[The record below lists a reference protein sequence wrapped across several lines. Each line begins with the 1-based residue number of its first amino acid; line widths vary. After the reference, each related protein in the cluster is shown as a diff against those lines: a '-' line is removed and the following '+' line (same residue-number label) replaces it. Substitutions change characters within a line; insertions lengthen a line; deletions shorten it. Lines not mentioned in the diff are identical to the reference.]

1 MVRCVRLLRGTPSLQ
16 PTPLLI
22 SKTRA
27 SRPRAFRDRP
37 MNGVAQLLHSVAIGS
52 PRLESSMP
60 NKQEIKGRAQ
70 QIKGRVKETVGR
82 VTNNPRQEA
91 EGRDDQ
97 VAGAAR
103 ETVGTVRRNVK
114 EAVEGVKRGL
124 RATDDAVRPRR
135 RA

>member
-1 MVRCVRLLRGTPSLQ
+1 MNQQDTRHRSWWIQASSRNRLARLLHTEGDRV
-16 PTPLLI
+16 
-22 SKTRA
+22 
-27 SRPRAFRDRP
+27 PRE
-37 MNGVAQLLHSVAIGS
+37 IG
-52 PRLESSMP
+52 MP

-70 QIKGRVKETVGR
+70 QIKGRVKEAVGR

-97 VAGAAR
+97 VTGAAK

-124 RATDDAVRPRR
+124 RSTDKATR
-135 RA
+135 

>member
-1 MVRCVRLLRGTPSLQ
+1 MYACFVARRLFERAALFDQQDAGQPSAC
-16 PTPLLI
+16 
-22 SKTRA
+22 A
-27 SRPRAFRDRP
+27 SRSP
-37 MNGVAQLLHSVAIGS
+37 MNDVAQLLHSVAIGF
-52 PRLESSMP
+52 PRMESSMP

-97 VAGAAR
+97 VTGAAR

-124 RATDDAVRPRR
+124 RATDHAVRPRR
-135 RA
+135 RP

>member
-1 MVRCVRLLRGTPSLQ
+1 MHSGSSTTGVSGLARPAPAIAAPESILRLAEWHNCCNACDWVPEQ
-16 PTPLLI
+16 
-22 SKTRA
+22 
-27 SRPRAFRDRP
+27 
-37 MNGVAQLLHSVAIGS
+37 
-52 PRLESSMP
+52 ESGMP

-82 VTNNPRQEA
+82 VTNDPRQEA

-97 VAGAAR
+97 VAGAAK

-124 RATDDAVRPRR
+124 RATEGAVRPRR
-135 RA
+135 